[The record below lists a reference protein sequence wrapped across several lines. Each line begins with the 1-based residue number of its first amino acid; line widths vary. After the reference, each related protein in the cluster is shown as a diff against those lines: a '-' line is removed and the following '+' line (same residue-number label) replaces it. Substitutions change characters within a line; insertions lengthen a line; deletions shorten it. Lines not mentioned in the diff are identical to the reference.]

1 MHHRTLLAVIALAA
15 SSVASAQDAQ
25 PTLEQRVERMEA
37 ESDIRRVLIEYGAFL
52 DGRDYASYAQLFADD
67 GVWVGGFGSFTGPAA
82 IEAMLK
88 DNLGEAEPDYINKS
102 SFHMMTNPIIAVEGD
117 RAEVSS
123 RYLFW
128 TRSDSD
134 RPSPALAGRYVDE
147 FVLQDGK
154 WKIARRTTYGV
165 IPYRDPAD
173 PSASGS
179 PPAQVES
186 ADARLRKLEDQLAIQ
201 RIIVEYAARLDG
213 RDFAGYADLF
223 AKDGVWQNGATVR
236 RGREEIEGLLV
247 GLFGEP
253 PEGFTNM
260 ESYHLVSNPQV
271 EVDGDRATARSRH
284 LLIMRDEQGNPR
296 PALTGIYEDEFIR
309 EDGEWKILRRVDNP
323 IIPTSEEWRRQMMER
338 SGSQTR

>member
-1 MHHRTLLAVIALAA
+1 
-15 SSVASAQDAQ
+15 
-25 PTLEQRVERMEA
+25 
-37 ESDIRRVLIEYGAFL
+37 
-52 DGRDYASYAQLFADD
+52 
-67 GVWVGGFGSFTGPAA
+67 
-82 IEAMLK
+82 
-88 DNLGEAEPDYINKS
+88 
-102 SFHMMTNPIIAVEGD
+102 MTNPIIAVEGD

-147 FVLQDGK
+147 FVRQDGQ

-173 PSASGS
+173 PSASTS

-186 ADARLRKLEDQLAIQ
+186 AEARLRKLEDQMAIQ

-271 EVDGDRATARSRH
+271 DVDGDRATARSRH

-296 PALTGIYEDEFIR
+296 PALTGIYEDEFVR
-309 EDGEWKILRRVDNP
+309 EDGEWKILKRVDNP
-323 IIPTSEEWRRQMMER
+323 IIPTAEEWRRQMMER
-338 SGSQTR
+338 SGSQTQ

>member
-1 MHHRTLLAVIALAA
+1 MNYRALFAAVILAGPTA
-15 SSVASAQDAQ
+15 AVAQDAGQ
-25 PTLEQRVERMEA
+25 TLEQRVERMEA
-37 ESDIRRVLIEYGAFL
+37 ESEIRRVLIEYGTYL
-52 DGRDYASYAQLFADD
+52 DGRDYASYADLFASD
-67 GVWVGGFGSFTGPAA
+67 GVWVGGFGTFAGPEA
-82 IEAMLK
+82 IEAMLLE
-88 DNLGEAEPDYINKS
+88 NLGPAEPGYINKS
-102 SFHMMTNPIIAVEGD
+102 SFHMMTNPVIKVDGD

-147 FVLQDGK
+147 FVRQGGQ
-154 WKIARRTTYGV
+154 WKIAKRTTYGV

-173 PSASGS
+173 PAASS
-179 PPAQVES
+179 PPSVPVES
-186 ADARLRKLEDQLAIQ
+186 PEARLRKLEDQIAIQ

-223 AKDGVWQNGATVR
+223 AAEGVWQNGATIR

-271 EVDGDRATARSRH
+271 DVEGDRATARSRH
-284 LLIMRDEQGNPR
+284 LLIMRDEEGNPR
-296 PALTGIYEDEFIR
+296 PALTGIYEDEFVR
-309 EDGEWKILRRVDNP
+309 EDGEWKILKRVDNP
-323 IIPTSEEWRRQMMER
+323 IIPTAEEWRRQMMER
-338 SGSQTR
+338 NSS

>member
-37 ESDIRRVLIEYGAFL
+37 ESEIRRVLIEYGAFL

-88 DNLGEAEPDYINKS
+88 DNLGEAEHGYINKS

-147 FVLQDGK
+147 FVRQDGQ

-173 PSASGS
+173 PAASSA
-179 PPAQVES
+179 PVES
-186 ADARLRKLEDQLAIQ
+186 AEARLRKLEDQMAIQ

-271 EVDGDRATARSRH
+271 DVDGDRATARSRH

-296 PALTGIYEDEFIR
+296 PALTGIYEDEFVR
-309 EDGEWKILRRVDNP
+309 EDGEWKILKRVDNP
-323 IIPTSEEWRRQMMER
+323 IIPTAEEWRRQMMER
-338 SGSQTR
+338 SGSQTQ